1 MDLKKYFDRAKADSD
16 EVTRLQNE
24 LDTEFNLGTD
34 EGIQK
39 AIDMQP
45 ALDTAV
51 KNADASNKVYLS
63 MRDAANLTG
72 NAAALFVSSPDE
84 DEEGEAEDGKVKSLA
99 EFNALSPR
107 ARLAFSK
114 AGGRIQE

>member
-39 AIDMQP
+39 AIDLQP
-45 ALDTAV
+45 ALETAI
-51 KNADASNKVYLS
+51 KTADASNKVYIS
-63 MRDAANLTG
+63 MRDAANLSG
-72 NAAALFVSSPDE
+72 NAAALFVSGNPDE
-84 DEEGEAEDGKVKSLA
+84 EDEDGEDDKVKTLA
-99 EFNALSPR
+99 NFNALSPVE
-107 ARLAFSK
+107 RLAFIN
-114 AGGRIQE
+114 AGGRVQD

>member
-24 LDTEFNLGTD
+24 LDTQFNLGTD

-39 AIDMQP
+39 AIDLQP
-45 ALDTAV
+45 MLEAAV
-51 KNADASNKVYLS
+51 NSAQASNKVYLS

-72 NAAALFVSSPDE
+72 NAAALFVSNPEE
-84 DEEGEAEDGKVKSLA
+84 DEEDETEGGKVKSLA
-99 EFNALSPR
+99 EFNALTPKE
-107 ARLAFSK
+107 RLTFSQ
-114 AGGRIQE
+114 AGGRLVD